1 MIITVNWRVTQ
12 CEEGVTR
19 NFFKDLCNISK
30 SKGILF
36 LSYYRKIPLDLSFT
50 EPKLTY
56 VRRGVQEEV
65 SCILG
70 LALNI

>member
-1 MIITVNWRVTQ
+1 MFCANDFL
-12 CEEGVTR
+12 
-19 NFFKDLCNISK
+19 NSK
-30 SKGILF
+30 QR
-36 LSYYRKIPLDLSFT
+36 LSYDRKKLFELSFT

>member
-1 MIITVNWRVTQ
+1 MFCANDFLR
-12 CEEGVTR
+12 
-19 NFFKDLCNISK
+19 KK
-30 SKGILF
+30 LF
-36 LSYYRKIPLDLSFT
+36 DLSFT

-70 LALNI
+70 WRLIYNAGICDYANSW